1 MNNLMVILC
10 FIIFSSC
17 SNRMHQLSNIE
28 GIKITVNP
36 IDCIDNN
43 TTEVNLNIQNNSG
56 RIIRLDKDSFVF
68 KALYSKVGEQ
78 LNPNVLYDPVIALSG
93 KVYEIKSGKSKIVQL
108 VFNDLEYYELP
119 QEDFIIEFEYS
130 NLIKKTTGIISN
142 RIPIQGI
149 SVKHCM

>member
-78 LNPNVLYDPVIALSG
+78 LNPNVLYDPVIALRNA
-93 KVYEIKSGKSKIVQL
+93 KKI
-108 VFNDLEYYELP
+108 DS
-119 QEDFIIEFEYS
+119 EF
-130 NLIKKTTGIISN
+130 
-142 RIPIQGI
+142 
-149 SVKHCM
+149 